1 MRDRSV
7 ECYFWACSVY
17 YEQEYAHARMILV
30 RIFVLTSLLDDS
42 YDDNATLEESRELT
56 EALER

>member
-1 MRDRSV
+1 
-7 ECYFWACSVY
+7 VY